1 VKISVA
7 LPRFKSKTEHVVND
21 VFNLTQ
27 VKQNIRKAMKR
38 VAGIFLIA
46 LLGGAVSLGLYKTFE
61 KKQLYN
67 HSRPEGIPIRQVSYN
82 QSEAFNQP
90 DFEAAA
96 SISVH
101 AVVHIKSEFQK
112 KSMVYDDFF
121 EFFNFGGRTQPREYT
136 TPYSAMGSGVIVSPD
151 GYIVTNNHVVQEATN
166 VTVTLNDKR
175 EYKASVVGTDP
186 STDLALIKIDEQSL
200 PFLTY
205 GNSDEVK
212 IGEWVLAVG
221 NPFNLTSTVT
231 AGIVSAKA
239 RNINI
244 LGSQGAIESF
254 IQTDAAI
261 NPGNSGGALVNTRGE
276 LIGINAA
283 IASGTGYYTGYSF
296 AIPVN
301 IVKKVVGDF
310 TKFGKIQRAYIGV
323 YYREIDDQFAKEKG
337 FTDLRGIYVDD
348 VVEGG
353 PSAIAGLKSGDVII
367 RIDNIPVNGKAEL
380 MELIGQKNPGD
391 KITILINRD
400 GKEYELPLTLQSEE
414 SKIIAENENKAV
426 VQGATFEALS
436 SKEKEMLN
444 IDYGFKILSLVN
456 GKLKSAGISAGFI
469 LLSVDRKPVRSIQ
482 DLKQMLTNR
491 EGGVLIEGLYPNGL
505 RAYYGIG
512 L

>member
-1 VKISVA
+1 
-7 LPRFKSKTEHVVND
+7 
-21 VFNLTQ
+21 
-27 VKQNIRKAMKR
+27 MKR
-38 VAGIFLIA
+38 IAGVFLIA

-61 KKQLYN
+61 K
-67 HSRPEGIPIRQVSYN
+67 HSSNFNTRPEGIPIKQVSFTPGA
-82 QSEAFNQP
+82 AFNQP

-96 SISVH
+96 SVSVH

-112 KSMVYDDFF
+112 KSLVYDDFF
-121 EFFNFGGRTQPREYT
+121 EFFNFGGRPQPREYSQ
-136 TPYSAMGSGVIVSPD
+136 PYSAMGSGVIVSPD
-151 GYIVTNNHVVQEATN
+151 GYIVTNNHVVQEATQ
-166 VTVTLNDKR
+166 VTITLNDKR
-175 EYKASVVGTDP
+175 EFKATIVGTDP
-186 STDLALIKIDEQSL
+186 STDLALIKIDEQNL
-200 PFLTY
+200 PFLSY
-205 GNSDEVK
+205 GNSDDVR

-254 IQTDAAI
+254 IQTDAAV

-276 LIGINAA
+276 LVGINAA

-301 IVKKVVGDF
+301 IVRKVVGDF
-310 TKFGKIQRAYIGV
+310 MKYGKIQRAYLGV

-353 PSAIAGLKSGDVII
+353 PADLAGVKSGDVII
-367 RIDNIPVNGKAEL
+367 RIDNIALNGKAEL

-391 KITILINRD
+391 KVTMIVNRE
-400 GKEYELPLTLQSEE
+400 GKEYELAITMLSED
-414 SKIIAENENKAV
+414 SKPVADNGNKLII
-426 VQGATFEALS
+426 QGATMEALTAN
-436 SKEKEMLN
+436 EKARLN
-444 IDYGFKILSLVN
+444 IDYGFKITSLAN
-456 GKLKSAGISAGFI
+456 GKFKNAGISAGFI
-469 LLSVDRKPVRSIQ
+469 LLSVDRKPLRTTQ
-482 DLKQMLTNR
+482 DLRETLSNR
-491 EGGVLIEGLYPNGL
+491 QGGVLIEGVYPNGL
-505 RAYYGIG
+505 RAYYGLG

>member
-1 VKISVA
+1 
-7 LPRFKSKTEHVVND
+7 
-21 VFNLTQ
+21 
-27 VKQNIRKAMKR
+27 MKR
-38 VAGIFLIA
+38 IAGIFLIA
-46 LLGGAVSLGLYKTFE
+46 LVGGVVSLGLYKTFE
-61 KKQLYN
+61 GNRHVFSQ
-67 HSRPEGIPIRQVSYN
+67 RPDGIPIRPVNYN
-82 QSEAFNQP
+82 PSAAFNQP

-96 SISVH
+96 AISIH

-112 KSMVYDDFF
+112 KSLVYDDFF
-121 EFFNFGGRTQPREYT
+121 EFFNFGGRPQPKEYIS
-136 TPYSAMGSGVIVSPD
+136 PYSAMGSGVIVSPD
-151 GYIVTNNHVVQEATN
+151 GYIVTNNHVVQDATSI
-166 VTVTLNDKR
+166 TITLNDKR
-175 EYKASVVGTDP
+175 VYKASVVGTDP
-186 STDLALIKIDEQSL
+186 STDLALIRIDEKEL

-301 IVKKVVGDF
+301 IVRKVVGDF
-310 TKFGKIQRAYIGV
+310 MKFGKIQRAFLGV
-323 YYREIDDQFAKEKG
+323 YYREIDDQFAKDKG
-337 FTDLRGIYVDD
+337 FTDLRGVYLDD
-348 VVEGG
+348 VTEGG
-353 PSAIAGLKSGDVII
+353 PAEKAGLKKGDVII
-367 RIDNIPVNGKAEL
+367 SIDSTPINGKSEL
-380 MELIGQKNPGD
+380 MEVIGQKNPGD
-391 KITILINRD
+391 KVTVKVHRE
-400 GKEYELPLTLQSEE
+400 GKEFDLPLTMASED
-414 SKIIAENENKAV
+414 SKQTSLKDDKLII
-426 VQGATFEALS
+426 QGATFQELTE
-436 SKEKEMLN
+436 KEKTSLN
-444 IDYGFKILSLVN
+444 LDFGFKIIRLDE
-456 GKLKSAGISAGFI
+456 GKLKNSGIRAGFI
-469 LLSVDRKPVRSIQ
+469 VLAVDRQAIRTMSDLREALANRS
-482 DLKQMLTNR
+482 
-491 EGGVLIEGLYPNGL
+491 GGVLIEGIYPNGL

>member
-1 VKISVA
+1 
-7 LPRFKSKTEHVVND
+7 
-21 VFNLTQ
+21 
-27 VKQNIRKAMKR
+27 MKR
-38 VAGIFLIA
+38 IAGIFIIA
-46 LLGGAVSLGLYKTFE
+46 LIGGAVSLGLYKAFE
-61 KKQLYN
+61 KKQPYFS
-67 HSRPEGIPIRQVSYN
+67 SRPEGIPVRQVSYN
-82 QSEAFNQP
+82 PSAAYNQP
-90 DFEAAA
+90 DFEVAAA
-96 SISVH
+96 ISVH

-121 EFFNFGGRTQPREYT
+121 EFFNFGGHAQPREYIS
-136 TPYSAMGSGVIVSPD
+136 PYSAMGSGVIVSPD
-151 GYIVTNNHVVQEATN
+151 GYIVTNNHVVQEATEIM
-166 VTVTLNDKR
+166 VTLNDKR
-175 EYKASVVGTDP
+175 EYKATVTGTDP
-186 STDLALIKIDEQSL
+186 STDLALIKIEEKGL

-212 IGEWVLAVG
+212 TAEWVLAVG

-301 IVKKVVGDF
+301 IVRKVVDDF
-310 TKFGKIQRAYIGV
+310 MKFGKMQRAYLGV

-337 FTDLRGIYVDD
+337 FSDLRGIYVDD

-353 PSAIAGLKSGDVII
+353 PAAIAGIKAGDVIT
-367 RIDNIPVNGKAEL
+367 RIDNSLVNGKAEL
-380 MELIGQKNPGD
+380 MEVVGQKNPGD
-391 KITILINRD
+391 KVVVAIQRE
-400 GKEYELPLTLQSEE
+400 GKESELSLTLQSED
-414 SKIIAENENKAV
+414 SQKASMKDNKLIF
-426 VQGATFEALS
+426 QGATFQTLTSAEK
-436 SKEKEMLN
+436 SKYHV
-444 IDYGFKILSLVN
+444 DFGFKITSLEN
-456 GKLKSAGISAGFI
+456 GKLKNAGISAGFI
-469 LLSVDRKPVRSIQ
+469 ILSIDRKPLRTIM
-482 DLKQMLTNR
+482 DLKEALTNGQ
-491 EGGVLIEGLYPNGL
+491 GGILIEGIYPNGL

-512 L
+512 I